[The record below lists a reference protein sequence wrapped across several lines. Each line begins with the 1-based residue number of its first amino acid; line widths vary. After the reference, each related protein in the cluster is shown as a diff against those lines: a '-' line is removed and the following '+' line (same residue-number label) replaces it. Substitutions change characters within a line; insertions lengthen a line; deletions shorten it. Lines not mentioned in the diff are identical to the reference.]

1 MAGNNFVQNPT
12 GGVSGARAPNFADQ
26 PSTQQKRNEQYAKQ
40 NAIGDGDVPKLDGSP
55 QVGTGIGVP
64 KGG

>member
-1 MAGNNFVQNPT
+1 MAGNNFVTNPG
-12 GGVSGARAPNFADQ
+12 GGVSPARAPNFADQ
-26 PSTQQKRNEQYAKQ
+26 QMPQQKRSEEYAKQ
-40 NAIGDGDVPKLDGSP
+40 NKIGDGGVPLLDGSP